1 MSAQPVRP
9 LDGYRVVSL
18 AEQYPGPFATMVL
31 GDLGADVVQV
41 ERPQG
46 GDPSRAFPGHHAALN
61 RGKRSVALDLK
72 TPSGLAACRALVAR
86 ADVLV
91 EGFRPGVLDRLG
103 LSPADLTRDHP
114 GLVVVSV
121 SGFGQDGPYRD
132 RPAHDLSFQ
141 AVAGLLDA
149 EAPVVPQVALAD
161 VAAGLFAAIAALT
174 GLAGRATGGRGGHY
188 DVGMFDALV
197 SFVVTRLVPVAN
209 GMPADALGQ
218 DPGYGLFATA
228 DGRWISLSIVF
239 EDHFWRAL
247 CAVSG
252 LDALAGLTAPERAAR
267 RDGVR
272 AELARRIAA
281 EPLAHW
287 ERVLPAA
294 GVAYGAVQDLAGLV
308 EDPHL
313 RGRGLLQ
320 TVEGRRHLRQPL
332 VVDGTAPGPRSGV
345 PGLGAHTGEV
355 LREAGVA
362 EETVAAVLGAAL
374 TGRG

>member
-1 MSAQPVRP
+1 MSTARP
-9 LDGYRVVSL
+9 LTGYRVVSL
-18 AEQYPGPFATMVL
+18 AEQYPGPFATLIL

-46 GDPSRAFPGHHAALN
+46 GDPSRLFPGHFQALN
-61 RGKRSVALDLK
+61 RGKRSAALDLK
-72 TPSGLAACRALVAR
+72 TPTGLEACRALIAR

-103 LSPADLTRDHP
+103 LSPTALVEGSP

-141 AVAGLLDA
+141 AMAGLLDPD
-149 EAPVVPQVALAD
+149 APAVPPVALAD
-161 VAAGLFAAIAALT
+161 VAAGLFAAVAALT
-174 GLAGRATGGRGGHY
+174 GLAGRVHTGRGGHY

-197 SFVVTRLVPVAN
+197 SFVVTRLVPTAN
-209 GMPADALGQ
+209 GLPPDSLGR
-218 DPGYGLFATA
+218 DPGYGVFATA
-228 DGRWISLSIVF
+228 DGRWISLSIAF

-247 CAVSG
+247 CTALG
-252 LDALAGLTAPERAAR
+252 LESLAGLPGPERDAR
-267 RDGVR
+267 TDEIR
-272 AELARRIAA
+272 ATLSDRIAA

-313 RGRGLLQ
+313 RSRGLLQ
-320 TVEGRRHLRQPL
+320 TVGADRFLRQPL
-332 VVDGTAPGPRSGV
+332 VVDGAAHGPRSGV
-345 PGLGAHTGEV
+345 PALGEHTAEV

-362 EETVAAVLGAAL
+362 AETVAAVCAERL
-374 TGRG
+374 TGQY